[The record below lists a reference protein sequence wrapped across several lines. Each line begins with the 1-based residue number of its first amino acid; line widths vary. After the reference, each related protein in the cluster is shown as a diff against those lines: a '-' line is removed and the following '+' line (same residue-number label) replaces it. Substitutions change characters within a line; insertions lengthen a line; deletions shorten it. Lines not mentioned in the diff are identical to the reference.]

1 MKFLLLL
8 IPLLVIPAYAEPLS
22 DKTGFKAGYDVV
34 VDGRTYTIETISNFD
49 IRKVSIEGGNLV
61 FDISSSLQNNFG
73 ELQIP
78 QNVTSNNAKFFVD
91 DTEIFPKVLQNDRI
105 QFVTLEFAGNGTH
118 TLTIVGE
125 AAQSEPIV
133 ESIDEPVDYLMIIA
147 PAIIIGAVAAIAV
160 VFKKLKKP
168 TR

>member
-8 IPLLVIPAYAEPLS
+8 LPLLVLPAYAEPLS

-34 VDGRTYTIETISNFD
+34 FDGRTYTIETISNFD
-49 IRKVSIEGGNLV
+49 IRKVSVEGGNLV
-61 FDISSSLQNNFG
+61 FEISSSLQNNFG
-73 ELQIP
+73 EMQIP
-78 QNVTSNNAKFFVD
+78 RNVTSSNAKFFVD

-105 QFVTLEFAGNGTH
+105 RFVTLEFAGNGTH
-118 TLTIVGE
+118 TLTIVSE

-133 ESIDEPVDYLMIIA
+133 ESIGEPVDYLMIIA
-147 PAIIIGAVAAIAV
+147 PAIIIGVVAAITLV
-160 VFKKLKKP
+160 LKKKKS

>member
-1 MKFLLLL
+1 M
-8 IPLLVIPAYAEPLS
+8 PAYAEPLA

-49 IRKVSIEGGNLV
+49 IRKVSLEGGNLV

-78 QNVTSNNAKFFVD
+78 QNVTSGDAKFFVD
-91 DTEIFPKVLQNDRI
+91 GIEIFPKVLQNDRI
-105 QFVTLEFAGNGTH
+105 RFVTLEFAGNGTH
-118 TLTIVGE
+118 TLTVVGE

-133 ESIDEPVDYLMIIA
+133 ESVDGPVDYILIVA
-147 PAIIIGAVAAIAV
+147 PAIIIGAVAAITV
-160 VFKKLKKP
+160 VFKKLKNS